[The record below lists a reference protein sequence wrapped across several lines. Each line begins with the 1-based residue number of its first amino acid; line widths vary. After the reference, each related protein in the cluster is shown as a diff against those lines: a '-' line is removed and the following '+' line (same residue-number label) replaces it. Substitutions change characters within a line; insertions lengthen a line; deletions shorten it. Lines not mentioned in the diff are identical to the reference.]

1 MCADYWCLN
10 ILFMKK
16 KKFYV
21 VECSKD
27 GKSTIFHVNYEVVPE
42 FVKEKESLGFQVS
55 IYTEVYVGVDSENYV
70 FPSYFI
76 LDYNE

>member
-1 MCADYWCLN
+1 MN
-10 ILFMKK
+10 K

-27 GKSTIFHVNYEVVPE
+27 GKSTIYHVNYEVVPD
-42 FVKEKESLGFQVS
+42 FVKEKETSGFKVS
-55 IYTEVYVGVDSENYV
+55 IYTEVYFGVGSADFV